1 MRLIHY
7 IFCLIFLNTT
17 IVQAQSFE
25 SKRVLDTNLLGT
37 WETQVG
43 TNEYISITI
52 DSLVVGHGTGSFK
65 KYTKDA
71 VGNIDQ
77 VIYDSSLYSIP
88 NGPFPTAIAIA
99 MSEPQDM
106 IEGRTSYGE
115 IRDYGVTR
123 GDVDNRRLWD
133 SRFSELRIYKDC
145 FSCGYKMHF
154 KITSLKL
161 FVDDLGTLFPTD
173 LVLDKI
179 N

>member
-1 MRLIHY
+1 M
-7 IFCLIFLNTT
+7 
-17 IVQAQSFE
+17 QAQSFE

-52 DSLVVGHGTGSFK
+52 DSLELGYGRGGFK

-71 VGNIDQ
+71 AGNIDQ
-77 VIYDSSLYSIP
+77 LIYDSSLYSIP
-88 NGPFPTAIAIA
+88 NGPFSPAIVIG

-106 IEGRTSYGE
+106 IEGRTSYGRF
-115 IRDYGVTR
+115 RDFGVTR

-133 SRFSELRIYKDC
+133 PRSLELRIYKDC
-145 FSCGYKMHF
+145 LSCGYKMHF
-154 KITSLKL
+154 KITSLKS
-161 FVDDLGTLFPTD
+161 FVDKQGTLFPTD